1 MTSILISFLH
11 SQQYSGKF
19 TSTVSSYTFVFVLLP
34 QIGQCIHLPSLF
46 SLQSHILSPHFI
58 CRSTA
63 SSVPLTTYYFL
74 GEKIIS
80 NKREEIGVEIGRT
93 SGVFDELNIN
103 KRKNGQKNKAVSVLT
118 VFVLHILE
126 TDNRFPT
133 RYVCT
138 RYLMPSVSF
147 ART

>member
-1 MTSILISFLH
+1 M
-11 SQQYSGKF
+11 
-19 TSTVSSYTFVFVLLP
+19 
-34 QIGQCIHLPSLF
+34 
-46 SLQSHILSPHFI
+46 
-58 CRSTA
+58 
-63 SSVPLTTYYFL
+63 
-74 GEKIIS
+74 
-80 NKREEIGVEIGRT
+80 EIGRT

-103 KRKNGQKNKAVSVLT
+103 KSKNGQKNKAVSVLT